1 MRLFDLIRLSAS
13 KSDLVSSIIMLV
25 RELK

>member
-13 KSDLVSSIIMLV
+13 KSDLVSSIITLV